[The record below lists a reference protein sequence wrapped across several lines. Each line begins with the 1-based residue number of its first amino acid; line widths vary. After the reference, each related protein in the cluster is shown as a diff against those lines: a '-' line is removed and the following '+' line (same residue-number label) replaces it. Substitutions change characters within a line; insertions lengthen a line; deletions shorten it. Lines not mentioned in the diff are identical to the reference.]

1 MQPGKTP
8 FRIRART
15 EIFRMILNLW
25 PCIRGA
31 GGRVSH
37 LSPDYHELD
46 VTLPLSWRTRNRVGT
61 IFGGSLYAS
70 TDPFY
75 MIMLMQILG
84 KGYVVWDKGAQIR
97 FRRPGTRTLLA
108 KFRLTPEFVSDVRMR
123 VASQGEITF
132 DLPLEFRD
140 ADGTVH
146 TEITKTLYV
155 ATKEF
160 YREKVAKREKRKA
173 ESESD
178 PA

>member
-1 MQPGKTP
+1 MNSGSPS
-8 FRIRART
+8 FRDRART
-15 EIFRMILNLW
+15 EIFRLILNLW

-46 VTLPLSWRTRNRVGT
+46 VTLPLTWRTRNRVGT

-84 KGYVVWDKGAQIR
+84 KDYVVWDKGAQIR
-97 FRRPGTRTLLA
+97 FKRPGTRTLYA
-108 KFRLTPEFVSDVRMR
+108 KFRLTPEFVADVRTK
-123 VASQGEITF
+123 VAVQGEISF

-140 ADGTVH
+140 ADGVVH

-155 ATKEF
+155 ATKDF
-160 YREKVAKREKRKA
+160 YREKLANREKNREKKIG
-173 ESESD
+173 
-178 PA
+178 